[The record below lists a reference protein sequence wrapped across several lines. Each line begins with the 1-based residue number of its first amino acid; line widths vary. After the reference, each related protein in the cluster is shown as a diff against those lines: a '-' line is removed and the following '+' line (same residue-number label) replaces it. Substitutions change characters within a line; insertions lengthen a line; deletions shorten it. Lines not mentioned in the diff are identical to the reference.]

1 MQNNQGYTHPDYVR
15 AEKFIKRIAYGMVA
29 FIAVTAITF
38 WSCVFY
44 FGWIH

>member
-1 MQNNQGYTHPDYVR
+1 MQNNQGYKHPDYVQVER
-15 AEKFIKRIAYGMVA
+15 IIKRVAIGIVA
-29 FIAVTAITF
+29 FIALFAITF